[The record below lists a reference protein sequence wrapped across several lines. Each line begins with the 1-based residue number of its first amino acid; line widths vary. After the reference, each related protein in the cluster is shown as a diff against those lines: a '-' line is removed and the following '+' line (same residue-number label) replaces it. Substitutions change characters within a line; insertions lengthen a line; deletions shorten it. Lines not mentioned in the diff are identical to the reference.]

1 MADYVSSHTGAQID
15 AAVDNATKVTANPTL
30 AGTEAS
36 LTGLEVG
43 STKYKVTDPSGTY
56 LPLAGGTMTGNINI
70 DNNNIVHGQYNI
82 ISAGGGEIAI
92 GNSTD
97 TPTIWTPSNKDIK
110 HKKGN
115 YSYEMLDAA
124 NTSANPTLDGTEAN
138 LTSLKL
144 NGTKYAIPSGGGHL
158 YQHTV
163 TLVRDGTVSNIT
175 TLFAIISVYN
185 TSSTAL
191 TASDIESMIKA
202 ADTSGKFAISEGYVK
217 PVNETTYYPVV
228 YCNKFDNQFAAVYY
242 LSSTDGMLFKS
253 LKFEE
258 LLVQS
263 DTVTQIF

>member
-97 TPTIWTPSNKDIK
+97 TPTIWTPSNKDI
-110 HKKGN
+110 N

-158 YQHTV
+158 YQHNVSFLAATSRGSIIGNGNCNL
-163 TLVRDGTVSNIT
+163 TLFSTSDTAYTST
-175 TLFAIISVYN
+175 TLFQLFVGESTRFFPSGSVIAASGSTTAISFISKW
-185 TSSTAL
+185 SSTEAKI
-191 TASDIESMIKA
+191 TDVNFNVSYFSSV
-202 ADTSGKFAISEGYVK
+202 TSVEDF
-217 PVNETTYYPVV
+217 
-228 YCNKFDNQFAAVYY
+228 
-242 LSSTDGMLFKS
+242 
-253 LKFEE
+253 
-258 LLVQS
+258 
-263 DTVTQIF
+263 VTQIF